1 VQASELSIECSWLPA
16 AWKDPPPKK
25 KQTVKKPL
33 VDMRINKATIE
44 RNFLIQTF
52 ERGFL
57 TATDKKFNFYLYG
70 Q

>member
-1 VQASELSIECSWLPA
+1 MKGS
-16 AWKDPPPKK
+16 PPPKK